1 MKECKGKWLTFF
13 LAMIMILSVVVFPL
27 RATAQDKVAEFKD
40 VSASAWYYD
49 YVRCLAERG
58 VVKGYGDTG
67 KFRPMNQVT
76 REHAAK
82 MVALA
87 AELHHK
93 GKKADFPD
101 VDGQGEYS
109 PYIAAL
115 VDKGA
120 VIGFPDGSF
129 RPPDPIRRGH
139 AAKMVQ
145 LAFGLKAST
154 MEVLIRDYPAHD
166 LVVAGAIQILAS
178 NGIVKGYGDGQ
189 SFKPDDEINRAE
201 FSKILCIASAAKAV
215 QDAEENPNPATINHA
230 QAQIND
236 LPSDQD
242 RETKDF
248 LQARL
253 DALREAPAIQT
264 YQVTFKDYDGRV
276 LASQRVKEGGKAT
289 APSNNPKREGHTFT
303 GWDKDFSKVTKDLTV
318 TAQYKINAYT
328 LTFNTDGGNAIDPM
342 TQNYGTPINAPE
354 NPTKEGH
361 TFDGWDKPIPATM
374 PGENLTISAQ
384 WSANTF
390 KVTFDPN
397 GGGVTGDMPGQSF
410 TYDQAQSLQKNAFVR
425 TGHSFKGW
433 ALSAEGEV
441 VYPDEARVKNLTAEK
456 DGQVTLYAV
465 WEAHKYLVT
474 FDANGGETPSPETQE
489 VTYDSTYGP
498 LANSVKADY
507 TLVGWFTE
515 KSGGDQIKPD
525 DEVRITSDQTLYA
538 HWELSDEAKLLRDL
552 ATLLSPETG
561 FLGNKDNLPSQP
573 DPAISRELAAT
584 YGKYETAFAWGTIY
598 TPSGTAAATGGG
610 NTGNFTLSFQ
620 TGKGNDIPR
629 TSYISVTLTNGT
641 AKRVV
646 LFEIKTERYSTGG
659 SNPPTRY
666 RWSICEVTDE
676 SEVIKVILA
685 ADMVGNGSQTGTA
698 PTVEKSLL
706 QSVNEMAISWEDV
719 QTQSGKTPAVTKR
732 GSTLTLN
739 FPNTDITQT
748 STIKATFGDKGE
760 VVFSITT
767 GRATTVSTGP
777 TTTTY
782 SWSIIVD

>member
-328 LTFNTDGGNAIDPM
+328 LTFNTDGGNAIDSM

-361 TFDGWDKPIPATM
+361 TFDGWDKLIPATM
-374 PGENLTISAQ
+374 PAKNLTISAK
-384 WSANTF
+384 WTANTY

-397 GGGVTGDMPGQSF
+397 GDGVTGEMLDQSF
-410 TYDQAQSLQKNAFVR
+410 TYDQEQLLQENAFVR

-433 ALSAEGEV
+433 SSTLNGEV
-441 VYPDEARVKNLTAEK
+441 KYNDKQEVKNLTAEE

-465 WEAHKYLVT
+465 WEANKYLVT
-474 FDANGGETPSPETQE
+474 FDANGGVPKPDDQTVKYGDFVAVPTGINKADYELMGWYTGPSLGDDCRYDFNAPVVGNLTLYAKWISYEDMVEADLRYLIDNFE
-489 VTYDSTYGP
+489 VTY
-498 LANSVKADY
+498 
-507 TLVGWFTE
+507 GWGE
-515 KSGGDQIKPD
+515 EQP
-525 DEVRITSDQTLYA
+525 
-538 HWELSDEAKLLRDL
+538 RDL
-552 ATLLSPETG
+552 GLMKSDDLPYKSDMKRGWLDSRGTPAASITPEGMLALSFFTG
-561 FLGNKDNLPSQP
+561 QS
-573 DPAISRELAAT
+573 SSE
-584 YGKYETAFAWGTIY
+584 KYSSY
-598 TPSGTAAATGGG
+598 MVV
-610 NTGNFTLSFQ
+610 TLS
-620 TGKGNDIPR
+620 KGTVER
-629 TSYISVTLTNGT
+629 
-641 AKRVV
+641 KVV
-646 LFEIKTERYSTGG
+646 FGIKTWRHEGE
-659 SNPPTRY
+659 Y
-666 RWSICEVTDE
+666 RWSIKVVDLDE
-676 SEVIKVILA
+676 TIVMLDSDYLRNTEGGVICSETWTTNSDTIKRVFPT
-685 ADMVGNGSQTGTA
+685 MGRNGS
-698 PTVEKSLL
+698 K
-706 QSVNEMAISWEDV
+706 ISWGLTIKPGN
-719 QTQSGKTPAVTKR
+719 QAANLS
-732 GSTLTLN
+732 GSTLTFK
-739 FPNTDITQT
+739 FPDRHGTYT
-748 STIKATFGDKGE
+748 STIKATVTSGSSKE
-760 VVFSITT
+760 VVSFTVTT
-767 GRATTVSTGP
+767 SMDGEP
-777 TTTTY
+777 T
-782 SWSIIVD
+782 SWTASVRVNK